1 MKNATHIALVLDRSG
16 SMSSI
21 RNATIGGLND
31 FVGGQKS
38 VPGDCTFTLVQFDS
52 LGIDTVLR
60 AVRIQ
65 DAPAFTPEN
74 FVPRDYTP
82 LWDAIGK
89 TIAETGDYLKSLPER
104 DRPDKVV
111 FVVMTDGYENASKI
125 YTHAQV
131 KDMVRHQTDAYKWQF
146 VFLGANMDSYSVA
159 ANTGFYASNVMN
171 FATNDTGVHHA
182 FASTIRSTT
191 MYRTG
196 QTVNM
201 AYSDEDREEQLKA
214 GADQTGAPQS
224 KIKNQKSKI

>member
-65 DAPAFTPEN
+65 DAPAAPPTKAPPAFTPEN
-74 FVPRDYTP
+74 FVPRDYPP

-104 DRPDKVV
+104 DR
-111 FVVMTDGYENASKI
+111 
-125 YTHAQV
+125 
-131 KDMVRHQTDAYKWQF
+131 
-146 VFLGANMDSYSVA
+146 
-159 ANTGFYASNVMN
+159 
-171 FATNDTGVHHA
+171 
-182 FASTIRSTT
+182 
-191 MYRTG
+191 
-196 QTVNM
+196 
-201 AYSDEDREEQLKA
+201 
-214 GADQTGAPQS
+214 
-224 KIKNQKSKI
+224 